1 MASRLKSRTAHPPG
15 SFQFLQP
22 ETGQTKAFVGSF
34 DFVVAQVMTLRRG
47 NRFLAEKHGWATDRA
62 GVEFDVEMYNV
73 ARCEKHRWFNF
84 LITDAAPPEPPVRD
98 IPDGGH
104 SKKNALESAVGAGR
118 SVVAGVRTLL
128 DWVGSGGKP
137 VAPEVATAR
146 AATCLHCPRN
156 DGGDW
161 RKIFTEVVANK
172 IRSQLEIKHQM
183 KLRTP
188 HDEGLTVCSACLCPL
203 PLKVWAPL
211 DHILAHQP
219 TEVEQALDPGCW
231 ILKEKKGE

>member
-1 MASRLKSRTAHPPG
+1 
-15 SFQFLQP
+15 
-22 ETGQTKAFVGSF
+22 VGSF

-219 TEVEQALDPGCW
+219 AEVEQALDPGCW